1 MTKKEL
7 EALVQE
13 QSKQI
18 SELLEELRRRP
29 QKEFIPVYPQQPSTA
44 PTYPYPMPS
53 TAPTYPWDR
62 DRQIIPTGPCDC
74 PTWPPQTWLSTS
86 DGTEFAKVMNELKQF
101 SGTKI
106 PEGEV
111 L

>member
-7 EALVQE
+7 EALVKQ
-13 QSKQI
+13 QSAQI

-29 QKEFIPVYPQQPSTA
+29 QKEFVPSPMPSTA

-53 TAPTYPWDR
+53 TAPVYPWDR
-62 DRQIIPTGPCDC
+62 DRQIIPTGPCNW
-74 PTWPPQTWLSTS
+74 PTWPPQTWLSADRS
-86 DGTEFAKVMNELKQF
+86 DGTGFEKLMNELKQF

-106 PEGEV
+106 PEGEA